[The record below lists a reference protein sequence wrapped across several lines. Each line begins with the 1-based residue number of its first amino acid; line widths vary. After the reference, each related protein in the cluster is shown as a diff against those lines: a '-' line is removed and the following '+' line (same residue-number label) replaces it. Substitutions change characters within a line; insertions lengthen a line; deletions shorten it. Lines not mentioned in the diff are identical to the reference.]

1 MNVGVV
7 GAGTMGAGIAHAFM
21 TTGSSVHLAEPDDQ
35 QRASAT
41 ERIAAV
47 IDAGV
52 QRGRLDPAA
61 AETAKARLVVVG
73 AVDQLPERLDLIVEA
88 VPEVPDLKAR
98 VLAAAGGRCPSV
110 LASNTSS
117 ISIDQLADPLEQ
129 PDRFVG
135 LHFFNPVWSMKL
147 VEIIVGSRTSPAT
160 TDTAIAVVA
169 GIGKE
174 PVVVKDAP
182 GFASSRLGVLLGLE
196 AIRMVEQGVA
206 SAEDID
212 KAMTLGYGH
221 PMGPLRL
228 SDLVGLDV
236 RLAIADHLAGVYGER
251 FAPPQLLRDMVA
263 EGKVGKK
270 SGQGFYAWGE
280 PAT

>member
-1 MNVGVV
+1 MNVGVI

-21 TTGSSVHLAEPDDQ
+21 TTGSSVHLAEPDDH
-35 QRASAT
+35 QRASVT
-41 ERIAAV
+41 GRIAAV
-47 IDAGV
+47 IDGGV
-52 QRGRLDPAA
+52 QRGRLDPAV
-61 AETAKARLVVVG
+61 AEAAKARLVVVSG
-73 AVDQLPERLDLIVEA
+73 VDQLPERLDLVVEA
-88 VPEVPDLKAR
+88 VPEIPDLKAR
-98 VLAAAGGRCPSV
+98 VLAAAEGRQPAV

-117 ISIDQLADPLEQ
+117 ISIDQLADSLER

-147 VEIIVGSRTSPAT
+147 VEIIVGPRTARS
-160 TDTAIAVVA
+160 TADAAIGVVA

-174 PVVVKDAP
+174 PVVVTDAP
-182 GFASSRLGVLLGLE
+182 GFASSRLGILLGLE
-196 AIRMVEQGVA
+196 AIRMLEQGVA

-236 RLAIADHLAGVYGER
+236 RLAIADHLASVYGER

-270 SGQGFYAWGE
+270 SGQGFYAWGD

>member
-1 MNVGVV
+1 
-7 GAGTMGAGIAHAFM
+7 MGAGIAHAFA
-21 TTGSSVHLAEPDDQ
+21 TTGSPVHLAEPDDR
-35 QRASAT
+35 QRDRVI

-47 IDAGV
+47 IDGGV
-52 QRGRLDPAA
+52 KRGRLDPAA
-61 AETAKARLVVVG
+61 AEEAKARIAVVAG
-73 AVDQLPERLDLIVEA
+73 VDELPERLDLIVEA

-98 VLAAAGGRCPSV
+98 VLAAAEHRRPAV

-117 ISIDQLADPLEQ
+117 ISIDHLANSLEQ
-129 PDRFVG
+129 PARFVG

-147 VEIIVGSRTSPAT
+147 VEIIVGPRTASST
-160 TDTAIAVVA
+160 TETAIDVVK
-169 GIGKE
+169 GMGKE
-174 PVVVKDAP
+174 PVVVTDAP

-196 AIRMVEQGVA
+196 AIRMLEQGVA

-228 SDLVGLDV
+228 TDLVGLDV

-270 SGQGFYAWGE
+270 SGQGFYVW
-280 PAT
+280 PDVNTS

>member
-1 MNVGVV
+1 MDVGVV

-21 TTGSSVHLAEPDDQ
+21 TTGTSVHLAEPDDR
-35 QRASAT
+35 QRASAA

-47 IDAGV
+47 IDGGV
-52 QRGRLDPAA
+52 ARGRLDPAVAEA
-61 AETAKARLVVVG
+61 AKSRLVVVG
-73 AVDQLPERLDLIVEA
+73 GVDELPERLDLVVEA

-98 VLAAAGGRCPSV
+98 VLAAAEGRQPMV

-117 ISIDQLADPLEQ
+117 ISIDELADSLER

-147 VEIIVGSRTSPAT
+147 VEIIVGPRTAPST
-160 TDTAIAVVA
+160 TDAAIGVVA

-174 PVVVKDAP
+174 PVVVTDAP

-196 AIRMVEQGVA
+196 AIRMLEQGVA

-236 RLAIADHLAGVYGER
+236 RLAIADHLASVYGER

-263 EGKVGKK
+263 EGNVGKK

-280 PAT
+280 PPT